1 MEATYEDGENKM
13 RTLTKKKNYEEVM
26 LLPREVHKKPMRQVK
41 AIRMLLKLL
50 ASVDLKLTDFSYET
64 SGMER
69 LGKKEPC
76 LILMNHSSFID
87 LEIAAYML
95 ADRAYHVVCTKDAF
109 VGLGP
114 ILRLL
119 GCISTKKF
127 INDIHL
133 VKDMH
138 YTVKELKGS
147 VLMYPE
153 ASYSFDGTATPLPES
168 LGKCIKLLKVPVV
181 MIQTEGAFI
190 RDPLYNGLQRRKVK
204 VSAKMKYLLS
214 PEEIEQKSVKELNV
228 ILKESFSFDNL
239 RLQQEKQ
246 IRITEKFR
254 ADGLHRVL
262 YRCPHCETEGKMHGE
277 GTRII
282 CNACM
287 QEYELTETGYLQ
299 AVSGDAKFS
308 HIPDWYQWEREC
320 VRKELEADTYEL
332 DLDVKICMLVNTK
345 YIYEVGEGHL
355 RHTKDGFHLTGCEG
369 QIDYRQPPQA
379 SYSLYSDFNWYQ
391 IGDMISIGDEQ
402 VQYYCF
408 PKNGENVVA
417 KTRLAA
423 EELYKMGR
431 GGKTS

>member
-1 MEATYEDGENKM
+1 
-13 RTLTKKKNYEEVM
+13 
-26 LLPREVHKKPMRQVK
+26 
-41 AIRMLLKLL
+41 
-50 ASVDLKLTDFSYET
+50 
-64 SGMER
+64 
-69 LGKKEPC
+69 
-76 LILMNHSSFID
+76 
-87 LEIAAYML
+87 
-95 ADRAYHVVCTKDAF
+95 
-109 VGLGP
+109 
-114 ILRLL
+114 
-119 GCISTKKF
+119 
-127 INDIHL
+127 
-133 VKDMH
+133 
-138 YTVKELKGS
+138 
-147 VLMYPE
+147 
-153 ASYSFDGTATPLPES
+153 
-168 LGKCIKLLKVPVV
+168 
-181 MIQTEGAFI
+181 
-190 RDPLYNGLQRRKVK
+190 
-204 VSAKMKYLLS
+204 
-214 PEEIEQKSVKELNV
+214 
-228 ILKESFSFDNL
+228 
-239 RLQQEKQ
+239 
-246 IRITEKFR
+246 
-254 ADGLHRVL
+254 
-262 YRCPHCETEGKMHGE
+262 MHGE

-282 CNACM
+282 CNACR

>member
-1 MEATYEDGENKM
+1 M
-13 RTLTKKKNYEEVM
+13 RTLTKKKSYAAVM
-26 LLPREVHKKPMRQVK
+26 AMPREVHRKPMRQWI

-50 ASVDLKLTDFSYET
+50 SGIDLRMTDFSYEKV
-64 SGMER
+64 GMER

-95 ADRAYHVVCTKDAF
+95 ADRPFHVVCTRDAF

-127 INDIHL
+127 INDVNL
-133 VKDMH
+133 VKDMR
-138 YTVKELKGS
+138 YAVKELKGS
-147 VLMYPE
+147 ILMYPE

-168 LGKCIKLLKVPVV
+168 LGKCLKFLRIPVV
-181 MIQTEGAFI
+181 MIRTQGAFI

-214 PEEIEQKSVKELNV
+214 PEEIQQKSVEELNE
-228 ILKESFSFDNL
+228 ILRENFYFDNF
-239 RLQQEKQ
+239 REQQEQQ
-246 IRITEKFR
+246 IPVTENFR

-262 YRCPHCETEGKMHGE
+262 YRCPHCETEGKMHGK
-277 GTRII
+277 GIRIH
-282 CNACM
+282 CKECQ

-299 AVSGDAKFS
+299 ALSEHGRFS
-308 HIPDWYQWEREC
+308 HIPDWYRWEREC
-320 VRKELEADTYEL
+320 VRKELEDNSYKL
-332 DLDVKICMLVNTK
+332 DIDVKIYMLVNTRC
-345 YIYEVGEGHL
+345 IYQVGEGHL
-355 RHTKDGFHLTGCEG
+355 THTRDGFHLTGCDG
-369 QIDYRQPPQA
+369 QLDYKQSPQA

-391 IGDMISIGDEQ
+391 IGDMICIGDEQ

-423 EELYKMGR
+423 EELYKL
-431 GGKTS
+431 KKQK

>member
-1 MEATYEDGENKM
+1 M

-26 LLPREVHKKPMRQVK
+26 LLSREAHKKPMRQVK

-181 MIQTEGAFI
+181 MIRTEGAFI

-214 PEEIEQKSVKELNV
+214 PEEIEQKSVKELNA
-228 ILKESFSFDNL
+228 ILKESFAFDNL
-239 RLQQEKQ
+239 KLQQEKQ

-277 GTRII
+277 GICII
-282 CNACM
+282 CNACR

-299 AVSGDAKFS
+299 AVSGDARFS

-320 VRKELEADTYEL
+320 VRKELENGTYEL
-332 DLDVKICMLVNTK
+332 AIDVKICMLVNTK

-369 QIDYRQPPQA
+369 QIDYRQLPQA

>member
-1 MEATYEDGENKM
+1 M

-26 LLPREVHKKPMRQVK
+26 LLSREAHKKPMRQVK

-181 MIQTEGAFI
+181 MIRTEGAFI

-214 PEEIEQKSVKELNV
+214 PEEIEQKSVKELNA
-228 ILKESFSFDNL
+228 ILKESFAFDNL
-239 RLQQEKQ
+239 KLQQEKQ

-262 YRCPHCETEGKMHGE
+262 YRCPHCGTEGKMHGE

-282 CNACM
+282 CNACR

-299 AVSGDAKFS
+299 AVWGDAKFS

-320 VRKELEADTYEL
+320 VRKELE
-332 DLDVKICMLVNTK
+332 KGICV
-345 YIYEVGEGHL
+345 I
-355 RHTKDGFHLTGCEG
+355 
-369 QIDYRQPPQA
+369 
-379 SYSLYSDFNWYQ
+379 
-391 IGDMISIGDEQ
+391 
-402 VQYYCF
+402 
-408 PKNGENVVA
+408 PKTVFI
-417 KTRLAA
+417 
-423 EELYKMGR
+423 
-431 GGKTS
+431 